1 MKPFATPA
9 LSPFP
14 PQVPLT
20 RRRLVTAAAAA
31 AATSMLAAPRVRAQ
45 AGFPNRAVTIIVPYT
60 AGGASD
66 IGARMLSSGMASV
79 LGQPVL
85 IDNVPGAGG
94 ALGVQKLL
102 RASPDG
108 HTILYGSLSET
119 VLVPMINPAA
129 NYRTED
135 MAAIALAGAVPAAFV
150 TRPDFPANTMAEFI
164 AHARKNPG
172 RLSYGSPGIGTFQH
186 LLTEIVKEK
195 TGIFVLHIP
204 YRGGSNIMTD
214 VVAGQIDVGVTTV
227 PNVIGLA
234 AQGRVKVLG
243 ISSAQ
248 RVPVLDKVAG
258 FTETPALSGLDLQ
271 TWGMLLAPKG
281 TPEAVLQRLN
291 AVTTQVVMAPAMAE
305 QRRKLGSTVAGPFTP
320 AQTQAFLL
328 AERDT
333 YRLAASRVKPE

>member
-1 MKPFATPA
+1 MNPSARPAPRRVLPATA
-9 LSPFP
+9 LS
-14 PQVPLT
+14 
-20 RRRLVTAAAAA
+20 RRTVVAAAAGVLG
-31 AATSMLAAPRVRAQ
+31 SPWVRAQ
-45 AGFPNRAVTIIVPYT
+45 GSFPSRAVTIIVPYT

-66 IGARMLSSGMASV
+66 IGARMLSTEMARL
-79 LGQPVL
+79 LGQPVV

-102 RASPDG
+102 RASADG
-108 HTILYGSLSET
+108 HTLVYGSLSET

-129 NYRTED
+129 SYKTED
-135 MAAIALAGAVPAAFV
+135 LAAVALAGAAPAAFV
-150 TRPDFPANTMAEFI
+150 TRPDFPADTMQEFI

-172 RLSYGSPGIGTFQH
+172 KLSYGSPGIGTFQH

-195 TGIFVLHIP
+195 TGTFVLHIP
-204 YRGGSNIMTD
+204 YRGGGNIMTD

-243 ISSAQ
+243 VSSAQ
-248 RVPVLDKVAG
+248 RVPALEKVAS
-258 FTETPALSGLDLQ
+258 FSETPALKGLDLQ
-271 TWGMLLAPKG
+271 TWGMLLAPRG
-281 TPEAVLQRLN
+281 TPEPVLQQLN
-291 AVTTQVVMAPAMAE
+291 AVITQVVMSPPMAE
-305 QRRKLGSTVAGPFTP
+305 QRRKLGTTVAGPFTP

-333 YRLAASRVKPE
+333 YRAAASRVKPE